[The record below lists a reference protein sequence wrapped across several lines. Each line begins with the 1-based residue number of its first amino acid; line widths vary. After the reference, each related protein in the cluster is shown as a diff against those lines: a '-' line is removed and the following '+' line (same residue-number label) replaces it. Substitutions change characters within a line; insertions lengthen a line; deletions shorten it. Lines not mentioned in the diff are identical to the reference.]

1 MDSDES
7 LALIAETLA
16 LLKAVHQAFPS
27 HLAREVLQTAGTL
40 MKGLEK
46 NKTKQAR
53 LLSMGSEII
62 APDDLSIGMA
72 ITSESLRTENIQ
84 QGYPSIEN
92 WALGEMD
99 WFQLVGNETSFG
111 QMATLDTL
119 DFP

>member
-1 MDSDES
+1 M
-7 LALIAETLA
+7 AV
-16 LLKAVHQAFPS
+16 LKAVHQAFPS
-27 HLAREVLQTAGTL
+27 HLAREVLQTAGIL
-40 MKGLEK
+40 VQGLEK

-53 LLSMGSEII
+53 LLSMGSEIT

-72 ITSESLRTENIQ
+72 ITSESSRTEDIQ
-84 QGYPSIEN
+84 QGYPLIEN